1 MSELLKNRNS
11 YSFLS
16 NNGVKFTIY
25 GESAEIALMEHLC
38 TQTKLAEHQLS
49 YEDASDP
56 KRSVMI
62 HPKEFVNY
70 FGSFEEAAKMAW
82 DAVSE
87 ALTKEEQCC
96 FKMNDGTRF
105 TGYGDSE
112 KDVLM
117 KHLVEKTKEVG
128 HRLSFDEANNPECVV
143 MVRPSTFALVF
154 GSFDWAADKAW
165 QHACIE

>member
-1 MSELLKNRNS
+1 MSEHLKNRN

-16 NNGVKFTIY
+16 NNGVRFTIY

-38 TQTKLAEHQLS
+38 TQTKLAGHQLS
-49 YEDASDP
+49 YKEADDP
-56 KRSVMI
+56 ERFIMI
-62 HPKEFVNY
+62 DPEEFVEY
-70 FGSFEEAAKMAW
+70 FGSFEEVAKMAW
-82 DAVSE
+82 DAVSA

-128 HRLSFDEANNPECVV
+128 HRLSFDEANDPKCVV
-143 MVRPSTFALVF
+143 MVRPRTFVLVF
-154 GSFDWAADKAW
+154 GSFDRVADKAW
-165 QHACIE
+165 QRACIK